1 MDKVVTL
8 RPVVLFAA
16 AYAIIGILHESAHA
30 LTAYVLKVPFVFYHL
45 YVRLNPAAPTL
56 SQRAIIGVSG
66 PLFCLVV
73 GLVCWFAY
81 HKTGK
86 ARAALWLLYLGWFGI
101 ATLLGNLMSTA
112 FVGDFSALARLF
124 DAPMPVRYVV
134 TLFGALSLCAFAFLM
149 GKELRGW
156 APAGVSGVKALIG
169 MIVVP
174 VIAGTVLAL
183 LIYLPMPFEFAVG
196 RIGESAFWIFALVGI
211 LSQSSVRIT
220 QPSVPSP
227 GISQNL
233 RLSWDDVAILL
244 VAIGIVR
251 VIATG
256 VIHVP

>member
-1 MDKVVTL
+1 MDNVVIL
-8 RPVVLFAA
+8 RPVVLFVA
-16 AYAIIGILHESAHA
+16 AYTIIGILHESAHA
-30 LTAYVLKVPFVFYHL
+30 VAAYVLKVPFVLYHL
-45 YVRLNPAAPTL
+45 YVRIDPAALTI

-81 HKTGK
+81 HKTRN
-86 ARAALWLLYLGWFGI
+86 ARAGLWLLYLGWFGI

-112 FVGDFSALARLF
+112 FVGDFSALAGVF
-124 DAPMPVRYVV
+124 DVPVPLRYAV

-156 APAGVSGVKALIG
+156 APAGVSAVKALVA

-196 RIGESAFWIFALVGI
+196 RFGESAFWVLAPVGI
-211 LSQSSVRIT
+211 LLPRKRARESN
-220 QPSVPSP
+220 PPP
-227 GISQNL
+227 PDNSQNL